1 MSDNQPQLLMNKRQL
16 LVLGLIS
23 LATPLA
29 ASPRAF
35 HLALQKSEPAD
46 KAALAQAP
54 ADLKLWFT
62 ENVEVPLTKVTLTRG
77 KDTLSL
83 ATLTQA
89 REPKAPIV
97 AKITGSVSPGTYKVD
112 WRAVGKDGH
121 AVKGTFGFTLQAAT
135 TPPAG
140 R

>member
-1 MSDNQPQLLMNKRQL
+1 MKPRHLLM
-16 LVLGLIS
+16 LGAIAS
-23 LATPLA
+23 AAPLA
-29 ASPRAF
+29 ASARAF

-62 ENVEVPLTKVTLTRG
+62 ESVEVPLTKVTLTRG

-89 REPKAPIV
+89 KEPKSPIV
-97 AKITGSVSPGTYKVD
+97 ARITGSISPGAYKVD

-121 AVKGTFGFTLQAAT
+121 AVKGTFGFTLQAAA
-135 TPPAG
+135 PQPAG